1 LRITASGAQSVPVES
16 RNSKGGKRWDAV
28 IADNPQPIRGA
39 LRMATDVQRGG
50 RIVWRTDPLPG
61 PTLPCFKTAL
71 AKFFD
76 TPIAD
81 TDQ

>member
-1 LRITASGAQSVPVES
+1 VPAER
-16 RNSKGGKRWDAV
+16 RNSQGGKRWDAI

-39 LRMATDVQRGG
+39 LRWTYDLKRG
-50 RIVWRTDPLPG
+50 RIVWQTDPLPQ
-61 PTLPCFKTAL
+61 PTLPSFKNAL